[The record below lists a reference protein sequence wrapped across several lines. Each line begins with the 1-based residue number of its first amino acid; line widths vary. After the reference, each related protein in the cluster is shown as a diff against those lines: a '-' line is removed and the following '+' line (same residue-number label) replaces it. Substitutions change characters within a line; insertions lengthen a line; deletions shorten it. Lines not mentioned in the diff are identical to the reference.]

1 MPDNRSAPEVEIDL
15 DRDLLEL
22 EDQLI
27 TFKARYLQ
35 VQEDQV
41 EKLTLQERQQI
52 LKRSSKNPQVRSELA
67 AITQRL
73 EELEFHLESN
83 LFNWRSLREPFWQA
97 VRFLGLG
104 IVIGW
109 WLRSYSG

>member
-1 MPDNRSAPEVEIDL
+1 MAEPTPPTESEIDL
-15 DRDLLEL
+15 DRALLEL
-22 EDQLI
+22 EDQLA

-35 VQEDQV
+35 VQQDQA
-41 EKLTLQERQQI
+41 EKATLLEQQQR

-67 AITQRL
+67 AISQRL
-73 EELEFHLESN
+73 EELEFHLESS
-83 LFNWRSLREPFWQA
+83 LFSWKNMGDWFWQA

-109 WLRSYSG
+109 WLRSL

>member
-1 MPDNRSAPEVEIDL
+1 MAEHRSSPDEEIDL
-15 DRDLLEL
+15 DRSILDL
-22 EDQLI
+22 EDQLA

-35 VQEDQV
+35 VQQDQA

-52 LKRSSKNPQVRSELA
+52 LKRSPNNPQTRAELA

-83 LFNWRSLREPFWQA
+83 LLSWRSMKALFWQA

-104 IVIGW
+104 ILIGW
-109 WLRSYSG
+109 WLRSL